1 MIGDVKQ
8 LQLQEKRSAQA
19 IEKMVNPPMVG
30 PPELRN
36 AKASILPG
44 DITYINQRDAASGFR
59 PAHEVNFR
67 IAELEQKNQQIRQ
80 RISRVAYEDLFLML
94 ASSDRREFTATE
106 IAERKEEKLLAL
118 GPVLEQLNQDLLDPL
133 IENTFNIM
141 LQQGLLPEPPEELQ
155 GMALKIEY
163 TSIMAQAQ
171 KAIGISGLDRFIQ
184 FTGNLA
190 QVQPEVLD
198 KVDADEAIDLYGDMT
213 GMPPTLIRDDDKVA
227 AIRQQRAQ
235 AQAKQAAAE
244 NAQMT
249 AQSAKTLSE
258 TNMNNPDSALN
269 SVVEAAKA
277 GQLTQQ

>member
-1 MIGDVKQ
+1 
-8 LQLQEKRSAQA
+8 
-19 IEKMVNPPMVG
+19 MVG

>member
-1 MIGDVKQ
+1 
-8 LQLQEKRSAQA
+8 
-19 IEKMVNPPMVG
+19 
-30 PPELRN
+30 
-36 AKASILPG
+36 
-44 DITYINQRDAASGFR
+44 
-59 PAHEVNFR
+59 
-67 IAELEQKNQQIRQ
+67 
-80 RISRVAYEDLFLML
+80 ML

-184 FTGNLA
+184 
-190 QVQPEVLD
+190 
-198 KVDADEAIDLYGDMT
+198 VDADEAIDLYGDMT